1 MGSIERGEIRLDSP
15 ASHGLHPER
24 RNRLPWELEVGS
36 WKLIAALIIACAELS
51 SAQHYEHPLPADFNE
66 PIRLY
71 TTGLGTFTRPISSSN
86 AEAQSYFNQGFQL
99 MYGFAKVEAG
109 RSFREAQK
117 RDPDCAICYWG
128 EAWAWGPYVNGRM
141 TAAHA
146 GRAHAAIQKAVA
158 LADQHAN
165 PKEQALIRAMSL
177 RYPQPSAGAG
187 SKDPALR
194 ATAMIDQAGP
204 SDLAYADAMARVAA
218 AYSDD
223 LDVATLYAEA
233 LFLLLPRPSAFPVD
247 DPTVTR
253 VLAVL
258 EGALKRDVK
267 HPGACHLYIHMTEL
281 TPEPQRAVACAEYLG
296 NSIPGA
302 SHINHMPAHVWTK
315 VGRWGDAV
323 AASLQAWQSDQKA
336 AKGEG
341 FLTYPAHDLHM
352 LVYAASW
359 DGQSSVALQA
369 ARGFTRLTDDP
380 MLHALVLVRFG
391 RFQEVESLGPRP
403 ANELSAG
410 MWDFAHGYAALRRG
424 DLGTARTF
432 LERLQNASVT
442 SKSMF
447 RVHRVGA
454 LLGLVSEI
462 LDGEIALAGGYI
474 SGAITAFYR
483 AAVQD
488 GMTVDDPEPLPF
500 AVRHWLGAAL
510 VQAKRFSEAE
520 RVYREDLARH
530 PHNGWALVGLQQA
543 LRGQGRPT
551 REVDEELRK
560 SWARADVRISA
571 SRF

>member
-1 MGSIERGEIRLDSP
+1 MGGTLAVTLAYPS
-15 ASHGLHPER
+15 A
-24 RNRLPWELEVGS
+24 
-36 WKLIAALIIACAELS
+36 
-51 SAQHYEHPLPADFNE
+51 AQHYEHPLPADFNE

-71 TTGLGTFTRPISSSN
+71 STGLGTFARPISSSN

-99 MYGFAKVEAG
+99 MYAFAKVEAG

-117 RDPDCAICYWG
+117 RDPECAICYWG

-141 TAAHA
+141 IVAHA
-146 GRAHAAIQKAVA
+146 ERAYAAIRKAAA
-158 LADQHAN
+158 LADRHAN
-165 PKEQALIRAMSL
+165 PKEQALIRAMSA
-177 RYPQPSAGAG
+177 RYVERF
-187 SKDPALR
+187 DPASRLEQDR
-194 ATAMIDQAGP
+194 
-204 SDLAYADAMARVAA
+204 AYADAMARVAA
-218 AYSDD
+218 AYPDD
-223 LDVATLYAEA
+223 VDVATLYAEA
-233 LFLLLPRPSAFPVD
+233 LFLLLPRPRTFPVD
-247 DPTVTR
+247 DPTVSR

-258 EGALKRDVK
+258 EAALKREMT

-281 TPEPQRAVACAEYLG
+281 TPEPQRAVACAEHLG

-302 SHINHMPAHVWTK
+302 SHINHMPAHVWTR

-352 LVYAASW
+352 LVYAAAW

-369 ARGFTRLTDDP
+369 ARGFTRLTSDS
-380 MLHALVLVRFG
+380 MLHSLVLVRFG

-403 ANELSAG
+403 DNDLSAG

-424 DLGTARTF
+424 DVATARTF
-432 LERLQNASVT
+432 LERLRNTSVT
-442 SKSMF
+442 SKAMF
-447 RVHRVGA
+447 RTHSVAG
-454 LLGLVSEI
+454 LLGIAAEM
-462 LDGEIALAGGYI
+462 LDGEIALAGGYL

-483 AAVQD
+483 AVVQE
-488 GMTVDDPEPLPF
+488 GGSTVDDPEPLPF

-510 VQAKRFSEAE
+510 IQAKRFSEAE

-530 PHNGWALVGLQQA
+530 PHNGWALTGLQQA
-543 LRGQGRPT
+543 LEAQGKPT
-551 REVDEELRK
+551 REVEKDLRN
-560 SWARADVRISA
+560 SWARSDVRIGA